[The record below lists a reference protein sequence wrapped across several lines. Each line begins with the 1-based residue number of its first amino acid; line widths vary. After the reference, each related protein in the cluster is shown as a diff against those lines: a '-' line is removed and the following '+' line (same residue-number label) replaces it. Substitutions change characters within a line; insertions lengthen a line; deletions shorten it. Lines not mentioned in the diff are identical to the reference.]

1 MRRCDVLH
9 ILTVVAETRPR
20 GTVVVAY
27 PWQEREDLLD
37 RLRSVVP
44 GTDVRA
50 QPFVGKFAQHVPDAA
65 RYDEITDERRALWAE
80 AEVVMALDLPK
91 DIDEL
96 APDLRWVQA
105 IGAGVEHFDE
115 TSLSTDVLVTNAVG
129 VASVP
134 IAEFVIARLLG
145 VWKRVAELD
154 EFQRKHDWHP
164 TFGRLFD
171 GSTVGL
177 VGLGAIGGA
186 VSTRARAL
194 GATTLGIRRSFRP
207 GDTSP
212 LCDELFGTDS
222 LNDVLARCDA
232 VVLSAPAT
240 PDTENM
246 FDAASFAAMK
256 PGAVFCNVARGSL
269 VDEPALIDALE
280 RGHLGA
286 AILDVTRTE
295 PLPPDDPLWDAPN
308 ISISPHSSASQDR
321 YLETLFELF
330 ADNLG
335 RYARGEELRNVV
347 DRAAGY

>member
-1 MRRCDVLH
+1 MTGTS
-9 ILTVVAETRPR
+9 LT
-20 GTVVVAY
+20 GSVVVAY
-27 PWQEREDLLD
+27 PWHQRDDLVES
-37 RLRSVVP
+37 LRTAVP
-44 GTDVRA
+44 GADVVA
-50 QPFVGKFAQHVPDAA
+50 QPFVGDKFGQHVRDHGAV
-65 RYDEITDERRALWAE
+65 DELTDERRAVWQR

-91 DIDEL
+91 GIEEL
-96 APDLRWVQA
+96 APNLRWVQA
-105 IGAGVEHFDE
+105 IGAGIDHLGDRGLPDHIV
-115 TSLSTDVLVTNAVG
+115 VTNAVG
-129 VASVP
+129 VAAVP

-145 VWKRVAELD
+145 VWKRTTDLD
-154 EFQRKHDWHP
+154 ELQRRHEWKA

-171 GSTVGL
+171 SSTVGL

-186 VSTRARAL
+186 VAIRARAL
-194 GATTLGIRRSFRP
+194 GAHTIGIRRSYQG

-212 LCDELFGTDS
+212 LCDELFGTDD
-222 LNDVLARCDA
+222 LHDVLARCDA

-240 PDTENM
+240 PETENM
-246 FDAASFAAMK
+246 FDARAFAAM
-256 PGAVFCNVARGSL
+256 PAGSVFCNVARGSL

-295 PLPPDDPLWDAPN
+295 PLPSDDPLWDAPN
-308 ISISPHSSASQDR
+308 IFISPHSSASQDR

-335 RYARGEELRNVV
+335 RYARGEALRNVV